1 MMPEALGASS
11 GRPFTFSRPPH
22 GHVQAAV
29 AAFAPSTLADQ
40 PTLTD
45 LPIERTP
52 FPFAYLLDGLR
63 VVGQA
68 MNTFIIAET
77 QTGIA
82 IIDQHVAHERVIY
95 ERLCGIRGKADVEK
109 QVLLTPETLQ
119 MDRRESIAVGERMED
134 LAGVG
139 FDMEPFGNGAFLL
152 RAVPAVLAGK
162 DYRGALRDVIDELA
176 EPGTNPMSAREKV
189 WITTSCRMAV
199 KAGDPLTHAEML
211 KLLHDLADTQNPYLC
226 PHGRPIIIALSTDE
240 LLRKFKRI

>member
-1 MMPEALGASS
+1 
-11 GRPFTFSRPPH
+11 
-22 GHVQAAV
+22 
-29 AAFAPSTLADQ
+29 
-40 PTLTD
+40 
-45 LPIERTP
+45 
-52 FPFAYLLDGLR
+52 
-63 VVGQA
+63 
-68 MNTFIIAET
+68 
-77 QTGIA
+77 
-82 IIDQHVAHERVIY
+82 
-95 ERLCGIRGKADVEK
+95 
-109 QVLLTPETLQ
+109 
-119 MDRRESIAVGERMED
+119 MED